1 MGATEKL
8 LKKLF
13 DIATEDSYGRNY
25 EPTRSVY
32 IIEVEN
38 LVAECKWDYYVGMT
52 GKSIEQRFKEHVEG
66 YHAWKKFD
74 KGYCKPVRLDY
85 ALCSTFPKFHTE
97 AAAKQAEGEVARALR
112 ESGYEV
118 YSDMLEND

>member
-1 MGATEKL
+1 
-8 LKKLF
+8 
-13 DIATEDSYGRNY
+13 
-25 EPTRSVY
+25 
-32 IIEVEN
+32 
-38 LVAECKWDYYVGMT
+38 MT

-112 ESGYEV
+112 DSGYEV

>member
-13 DIATEDSYGRNY
+13 DIATQDSYVRNY

-38 LVAECKWDYYVGMT
+38 LVSESNWDYYVGMT

-66 YHAWKKFD
+66 YNAWKKFD
-74 KGYCKPVRLDY
+74 KGFCKPVRLDY

-118 YSDMLEND
+118 YSDMLDK